1 MPDVRKVLL
10 AEVGQIPGDEVAVL
24 LSGGIDSLA
33 CGLAARQ
40 LGKKV
45 VSYSFTLNGHV
56 STDFQGAR
64 MVSREFGF
72 EFRPVILPTDMPS
85 LVRDLMDLADL
96 GAKSKTDYECGWPV
110 LRAIRQVGEPAIIT
124 GHGADGHFCISKK
137 GMIHYKD
144 TRIDEFRQ
152 GLFSNP
158 RYAQQEL
165 LRAETSRLGK
175 SLCLPF
181 LSDAMVKEFAGTSWS
196 DVNKPKQKQPILDAF
211 PKEFAR
217 VKVRPHVNLQLG
229 DSGIAQHFY
238 KLLDT
243 DLNTGGF
250 KTPVGVYN
258 RLTNA

>member
-10 AEVGQIPGDEVAVL
+10 DEIGRLPGNDVAVL

-33 CGLAARQ
+33 CALAAKH

-45 VSYSFTLNGHV
+45 TAYSFTLNGHV

-64 MVSREFGF
+64 TVSREFGF
-72 EFRPVILPTDMPS
+72 QFRPVILPTDMPS

-110 LRAIRQVGEPAIIT
+110 LRTFREVKEQAIIT

-144 TRIDEFRQ
+144 TRIDEFRV
-152 GLFSNP
+152 GLFGNP
-158 RYAQQEL
+158 RYAQQTL

-175 SLCLPF
+175 TLCLPF
-181 LSDAMVKEFAGTSWS
+181 LSDAMVREFAGTTWHE
-196 DVNKPKQKQPILDAF
+196 VNKPKQKQPILDAF
-211 PKEFAR
+211 PQEFAR
-217 VKVRPHVNLQLG
+217 VKVRPHINLQLG

-243 DLNTGGF
+243 DLNPGNI
-250 KTPVGVYN
+250 KSPVAIYN